1 MLSPD
6 AARERAASL
15 VDIARRKGAG
25 AADAVYVGER
35 SQGVSVRLGK
45 LEDVHR
51 SEGEE
56 IGLRVFLGK
65 RNATVA
71 SSDLSAE
78 ALDALIDRALAMAA
92 EAPED
97 RYAGLA
103 PTELLFHGDAADFD
117 LDDGGDP
124 DPARLKERALAA
136 EDAARAVDGVTNSG
150 GAGASASASTF
161 AIATSHGFS
170 GATRATGYSNSV
182 SVVAGEGATMQ
193 RDYAWHSARH
203 IDDVEAPEEIGRRA
217 AERAVARLNPVSI
230 RPGVMPVLFDPRV
243 ATTLLGHFV
252 AAITGSAIARQASF
266 LLDALGTQ
274 LFAPG
279 ITIHDD
285 PYRKRGLRSRAFDGE
300 GLPVKPMDLVRD
312 GILTTWLADSA
323 AARQLGIE
331 PTGHAIRGVSG
342 SPGAGPANL
351 HIAAGTRSRDEMI
364 AGIDQGILVTEL
376 IGHGVNGV
384 TGDYSRGAAGFLIT
398 NGEIGPAVAEIT
410 IASNL
415 RQMFATLEPASD
427 LRFRRGIDS
436 PTLLVPE
443 MTVASA

>member
-1 MLSPD
+1 MLEPA
-6 AARERAASL
+6 AARDKALSL
-15 VDIARRKGAG
+15 VELARGQGAD
-25 AADAVYVGER
+25 AADAVYVGDR

-56 IGLRVFLGK
+56 IGLRVFIGK

-71 SSDLSAE
+71 SSDLSK
-78 ALDALIDRALAMAA
+78 DALQTLIERVLAMAR

-97 RYAGLA
+97 EFAGLA
-103 PTELLFHGDAADFD
+103 PEELLFRSERVD
-117 LDDGGDP
+117 LDVDDGGDP
-124 DPARLKERALAA
+124 DPADLRQRALAA
-136 EDAARAVDGVTNSG
+136 EDTARAVPGITNSS

-182 SVVAGEGATMQ
+182 SVVAGEGGTMQ

-203 IDDVEAPEEIGRRA
+203 LEDLEAPEEIGRRA

-230 RPGVMPVLFDPRV
+230 KPGVMPVLFDPRV
-243 ATTLLGHFV
+243 ATTLLGHFI
-252 AAITGSAIARQASF
+252 AAISGSAIARQASF
-266 LLDALGTQ
+266 LLGALETQ
-274 LFAPG
+274 VFAPG

-285 PYRKRGLRSRAFDGE
+285 PFRKRGLRSRAFDGE
-300 GLPVKPMDLVRD
+300 GLPVRPMDIVSD
-312 GILTTWLADSA
+312 GILTSWLADSA
-323 AARQLGIE
+323 AARQLGIA
-331 PTGHAIRGVSG
+331 PTGHAVRGVSG
-342 SPGAGPANL
+342 SPGVGPANL
-351 HIAAGTRSRDEMI
+351 HIAAGQRSREEMI
-364 AGIDQGILVTEL
+364 AGIRQGILVTEL

-384 TGDYSRGAAGFLIT
+384 TGDYSRGAAGFLIVD
-398 NGEIGPAVAEIT
+398 GEIGPAVAEIT

-415 RQMFATLEPASD
+415 KQMFATLEPATD
-427 LRFRRGIDS
+427 LRFRRGIDA